1 MDYENKNKVL
11 EQKNSNPE
19 VFAKLKAFQNN
30 NVYFVPPFNNN
41 GTNVEYGLCEL
52 YLTAKTLYPSIYGSL
67 DLDQAFAELFESLLG
82 KNIYPE
88 LLNRGI
94 IIGKASF

>member
-11 EQKNSNPE
+11 EQINSNPA
-19 VFAKLKAFQNN
+19 VFSNLKAFKNN
-30 NVYFVPPFNNN
+30 NVYFVPPFNSN

-52 YLTAKTLYPSIYGSL
+52 LITAKTLYPSIYGSL
-67 DLDQAFAELFESLLG
+67 NLEEAYADIFENLLG

-88 LLNRGI
+88 LVNRGI